1 MILIMSSLL
10 IIILCVLGIINNK
23 DNLLLFILFIEIIL
37 ITVTFIFSLLL
48 YLQKSY
54 FGQMYGLYILTI
66 AAVESAIVI
75 AIVVQFYRF
84 RNSIS
89 VSTINHLTKRKK

>member
-1 MILIMSSLL
+1 MLLIMSSLL

-23 DNLLLFILFIEIIL
+23 ANLLLFILFIEIIL

-75 AIVVQFYRF
+75 SIVVQFYRF

-89 VSTINHLTKRKK
+89 VNTINHLTKRKK